1 MMSEEI
7 KSNYPNILDNEELD
21 FFSNMLFENSN
32 YTQDIPTLNKDK
44 IEFFTNDGN
53 FVFEVVLSIFLSLVF

>member
-44 IEFFTNDGN
+44 IEFFTNDDK
-53 FVFEVVLSIFLSLVF
+53 FVVPQIEVSNITRV